1 MGEIHGGEGARW
13 RCATG
18 ADRGR
23 RKSRD
28 PLAGAR
34 YALGSGMVR
43 STTGVGEEGDG
54 EILWRMGEI
63 HGEGRGTV
71 EVCGGGR

>member
-1 MGEIHGGEGARW
+1 
-13 RCATG
+13 
-18 ADRGR
+18 
-23 RKSRD
+23 
-28 PLAGAR
+28 
-34 YALGSGMVR
+34 MVR